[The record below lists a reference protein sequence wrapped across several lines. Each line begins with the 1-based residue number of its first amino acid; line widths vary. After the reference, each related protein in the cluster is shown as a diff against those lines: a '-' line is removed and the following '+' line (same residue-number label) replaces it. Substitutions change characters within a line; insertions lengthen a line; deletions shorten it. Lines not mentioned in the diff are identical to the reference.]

1 MLRFRRCLHLPL
13 SLCLLFSSAAF
24 TEIYYKVVETA
35 NKKRLLLKQTASF
48 SPLPEQRGVDPTQ
61 HFLVLNNR
69 APTLLLSKSSVSGGR
84 EVSAQGATI
93 MRGCHWRPR
102 ALTLSWG
109 WGGEVQFDGEG
120 GVVVHAVQCHPIKLC
135 NDHLSVFTAGKIVC
149 FT

>member
-1 MLRFRRCLHLPL
+1 MHLPL

-24 TEIYYKVVETA
+24 TEIYYKVVEAA

-48 SPLPEQRGVDPTQ
+48 SPLPDQQGVDPTQ

-93 MRGCHWRPR
+93 MRGCHWRPK

-109 WGGEVQFDGEG
+109 EG
-120 GVVVHAVQCHPIKLC
+120 GRLGAILAPGLEKKKLT
-135 NDHLSVFTAGKIVC
+135 NSGSWPLWGPPLGTLFWRMLVC
-149 FT
+149 LLVMFF